1 MHHNDLGEYAVRAGP
16 AVSVSGL
23 HLFGLPIAD
32 VVSLLVAIYT
42 VMQIASF
49 AWVRYKKWKEGHG
62 R

>member
-1 MHHNDLGEYAVRAGP
+1 MSNDLGEYAVRAGP
-16 AVSVSGL
+16 ALGVSGL

-42 VMQIASF
+42 VLQIASF
-49 AWVRYKKWKEGHG
+49 ALVRYNKWKDTKNG